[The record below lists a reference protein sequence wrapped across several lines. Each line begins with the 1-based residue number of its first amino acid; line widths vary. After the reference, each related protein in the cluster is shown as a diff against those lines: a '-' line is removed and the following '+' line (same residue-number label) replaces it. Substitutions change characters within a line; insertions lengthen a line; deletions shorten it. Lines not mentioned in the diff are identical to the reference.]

1 MERFVKFFRVRKV
14 LFSYM
19 ILLGLAVAGIVFV
32 GPTGTA
38 WVIIPVLVTIG
49 SAIGSI
55 YGIYVMCAQLAVEK
69 QLSVGKELSYRKQ
82 LKKLQKERVSACLEY
97 YGTEDSRLEHDYLS
111 KVKRLDREIAEWTG
125 SDVK

>member
-19 ILLGLAVAGIVFV
+19 TLLGFATAGIVFV
-32 GPTGTA
+32 VPTGTA
-38 WVIIPVLVTIG
+38 WVMIPVLA
-49 SAIGSI
+49 AIGSLI
-55 YGIYVMCAQLAVEK
+55 GSVYGIYVMCAQLAVDR
-69 QLSVGKELSYRKQ
+69 QLSVGKELSYKKQ
-82 LKKLQKERVSACLEY
+82 LKRLQKERVTACLEY